1 MKSVSSPEIEFTPSR
16 NVALAQITDMTAAA
30 RTFNAAAD
38 AAAQAALLPVL
49 PLDGSKPMT
58 GNISLAGYTEGPV
71 VIGTVTTTQ
80 TLAITAGTAITATL
94 TASTECTFT
103 MPAAA
108 AGKSFVLYLKQAAAT
123 GLGTAV
129 FTGVKWDVA
138 GTPVVT
144 ATAGKMDIFSF
155 SSDGTNWYGSVSQ
168 GFTP

>member
-1 MKSVSSPEIEFTPSR
+1 M
-16 NVALAQITDMTAAA
+16 AQSQLQQKMSTESATGKPWTTWEAGVELVRD
-30 RTFNAAAD
+30 
-38 AAAQAALLPVL
+38 ALLGVL
-49 PLDGSKPMT
+49 QKTGGVLT
-58 GNISLAGYTEGPV
+58 GNLTLAGYTEGPV
-71 VIGTVTTTQ
+71 VIGTVTTAH
-80 TLAITAGTAITATL
+80 TLAITAGTFLTATL

-108 AGKSFVLYLKQAAAT
+108 AGKSFTLLLKQAAAT

-138 GTPVVT
+138 GAPVVT